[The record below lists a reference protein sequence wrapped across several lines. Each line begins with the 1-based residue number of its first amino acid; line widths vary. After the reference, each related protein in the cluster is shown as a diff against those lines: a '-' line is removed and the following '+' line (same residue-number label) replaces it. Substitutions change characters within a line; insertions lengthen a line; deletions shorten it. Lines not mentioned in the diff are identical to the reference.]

1 MITEYMFPTPTGEV
15 LYDLKEICQYVEHHY
30 ANRRPC
36 PHCGCYLIPT
46 GERQRLVFRVYRC
59 ANTICSTT
67 ERAFTLWPFSPR
79 RAA

>member
-1 MITEYMFPTPTGEV
+1 MITEYMFPTPSGDI
-15 LYDLKEICQYVEHHY
+15 LYDLKEIRQYVEQYY
-30 ANRRPC
+30 ADYRPC

-46 GERQRLVFRVYRC
+46 GERHRFLFRVYRC

-67 ERAFTLWPFSPR
+67 QRTFKIWPFSLR